1 MTLRQVNITKLANLT
16 YPDDMLNQPGVRK
29 FWRLP
34 LDNAL
39 FEFYDPIFEIY
50 NPRKNGRDETFE
62 RKMRAAIEAE
72 RKLMAPLMD
81 RLSGVEKYRTEQYR
95 HATWSAMYR
104 FYNKNL
110 ITWPDIGES
119 LEWYFSKVIKV
130 EGFLSSQSPETLS
143 VLEKDLNDWQDCM
156 NKLGELKKAS
166 AVEITGEKYMMKC
179 EFNEPC
185 GDACMALFMLLSERK
200 NITRLKS
207 VGFFLEKDLDRNY
220 VPVGAAPKLT

>member
-16 YPDDMLNQPGVRK
+16 YPDKMLNQPGVRK

-39 FEFYDPIFEIY
+39 FEFFDPIFEIY
-50 NPRKNGRDETFE
+50 NPQKNGRDETLE

-81 RLSGVEKYRTEQYR
+81 GLSNVEKYRTEQYR
-95 HATWSAMYR
+95 HATWSAIYR
-104 FYNKNL
+104 FYSKQP
-110 ITWPDIGES
+110 ITWPNIGES
-119 LEWYFSKVIKV
+119 LEWYFSKVINI
-130 EGFLSSQSPETLS
+130 EGFLGKINTETVALFEQD
-143 VLEKDLNDWQDCM
+143 LEEWKDCM
-156 NKLGELKKAS
+156 KKNGELKKAT
-166 AVEITGEKYMMKC
+166 AVEIAGEKYLMKC

-200 NITRLKS
+200 KQIGLKS
-207 VGFFLEKDLDRNY
+207 VGFFLEKDTNRSY
-220 VPVGAAPKLT
+220 VSVGATLKMT